1 MSHTGAPGLVHH
13 PISTYTASSEP
24 PSVITRYSTLAPDA
38 AYASSGEETSLAS
51 FEIFS
56 AAAGLRARSET
67 AGTTSPRLKAGRS
80 PPQCS
85 RAPLDALLCRDA
97 PKPIFTG
104 NIPSL
109 SAQNSPRTAS
119 QRVRSIAHS
128 AKVVIFACAQP
139 RPLTLSRWSAIFGHA
154 PASLAAY
161 GILVR
166 YPLATSSL
174 RLAALARGWEKRV
187 CELIAGATRLSDC
200 GKYSRGQ
207 QLRVARAAA
216 VNSAPEQLRSDSC
229 QRSRKTRRVA
239 CPVF

>member
-1 MSHTGAPGLVHH
+1 MSHMGAPGLVRH
-13 PISTYTASSEP
+13 PISTNTASSEQ

-56 AAAGLRARSET
+56 AAAALRAWSET

-97 PKPIFTG
+97 PKLIFTG

-119 QRVRSIAHS
+119 QRVIFNPQH
-128 AKVVIFACAQP
+128 AKVVIFACAPALFVIFEPTRTGFLKMGVGIGEPQHLPQP
-139 RPLTLSRWSAIFGHA
+139 CSDDKPGALT
-154 PASLAAY
+154 
-161 GILVR
+161 
-166 YPLATSSL
+166 
-174 RLAALARGWEKRV
+174 
-187 CELIAGATRLSDC
+187 
-200 GKYSRGQ
+200 
-207 QLRVARAAA
+207 
-216 VNSAPEQLRSDSC
+216 
-229 QRSRKTRRVA
+229 
-239 CPVF
+239 

>member
-1 MSHTGAPGLVHH
+1 MKERKV
-13 PISTYTASSEP
+13 
-24 PSVITRYSTLAPDA
+24 
-38 AYASSGEETSLAS
+38 YASSGEVTSLAS

-67 AGTTSPRLKAGRS
+67 AGTTSPRLKAVRS

-85 RAPLDALLCRDA
+85 RAPPDALLCRDA

-119 QRVRSIAHS
+119 QRVTLNPHHP
-128 AKVVIFACAQP
+128 KVVIFACAQP
-139 RPLTLSRWSAIFGHA
+139 RPLTLSRWSAYFAYA
-154 PASLAAY
+154 PRY

-174 RLAALARGWEKRV
+174 RLAALARGWEN
-187 CELIAGATRLSDC
+187 TRC
-200 GKYSRGQ
+200 H
-207 QLRVARAAA
+207 
-216 VNSAPEQLRSDSC
+216 
-229 QRSRKTRRVA
+229 
-239 CPVF
+239 

>member
-1 MSHTGAPGLVHH
+1 MSHTGAPGLVRH
-13 PISTYTASSEP
+13 PISTNTASSEP
-24 PSVITRYSTLAPDA
+24 PSVITRYSTLSPDA

-85 RAPLDALLCRDA
+85 RAPPDALLCRDA

-119 QRVRSIAHS
+119 QRVTLNPHHP
-128 AKVVIFACAQP
+128 KVVIFACAQP
-139 RPLTLSRWSAIFGHA
+139 RPLTLSRWSAYFAYA
-154 PASLAAY
+154 PRSY

-174 RLAALARGWEKRV
+174 RLAALARGWENTV
-187 CELIAGATRLSDC
+187 H
-200 GKYSRGQ
+200 
-207 QLRVARAAA
+207 
-216 VNSAPEQLRSDSC
+216 RS
-229 QRSRKTRRVA
+229 
-239 CPVF
+239 